1 MISHDLIM
9 SNFAMDISLNA
20 REKDYIK
27 SLLKYTFVAK
37 NTVLLAAGETC
48 KNIYFVEKGCLRVFY
63 ADQLGIE
70 HNIYFAP
77 KNWWA
82 VDMSSFSKQSPALSS
97 ISTIEDTIVYFID
110 YLTLEE
116 LYTAV
121 PKFGRFFRVLTQ
133 NGFDMYQGQIITG
146 LSQSAEERYMQFR
159 KQYPGLEQRITQK
172 HIASYLG
179 ITPVFLSRIR
189 KRIHLHRM

>member
-1 MISHDLIM
+1 M
-9 SNFAMDISLNA
+9 SNFAMHISLNA
-20 REKDYIK
+20 QEKDYIK
-27 SLLKYTFVAK
+27 SLLKYTLFAK
-37 NTVLLAAGETC
+37 NTPLLAAGEKC
-48 KNIYFVEKGCLRVFY
+48 RNIYFVQKGCLRVFY

-77 KNWWA
+77 ENWWA
-82 VDMSSFSKQSPALSS
+82 VDMSSFSKQTPAFSS
-97 ISTIEDTIVYFID
+97 ISTIEETIVYFID
-110 YLTLEE
+110 YSTLEE

-121 PKFGRFFRVLTQ
+121 PKFERFFRILTQ
-133 NGFDMYQGQIITG
+133 NGFDMYQGRITTS

-189 KRIHLHRM
+189 KRNQLHRM